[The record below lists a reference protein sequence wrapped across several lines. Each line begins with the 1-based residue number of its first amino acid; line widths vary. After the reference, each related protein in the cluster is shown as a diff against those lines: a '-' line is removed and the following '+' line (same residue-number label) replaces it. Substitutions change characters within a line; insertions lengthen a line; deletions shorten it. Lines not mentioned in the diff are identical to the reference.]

1 MIPEHLLPV
10 FELISKLESLDC
22 WRLGAPILLD
32 LGIVEPTLIRQAE
45 PPEIGEMFRA
55 QIKPNREWFS
65 IAEDLGRTI
74 KDHKVL
80 ATALMR
86 IAAVRL
92 VGS

>member
-1 MIPEHLLPV
+1 MIPDHLLPV
-10 FELISKLESLDC
+10 FELISKLEPSDC

-45 PPEIGEMFRA
+45 PPEIGEMFRGR
-55 QIKPNREWFS
+55 IKPTPEWFA

-74 KDHKVL
+74 KDHKML
-80 ATALMR
+80 AIALMR